1 MHSFHKVT
9 SKMKLKHYAT
19 LASASFVSTAFATQ
33 SLPGGPQVNGIDFQ
47 QPVTSI
53 AYDQRSL
60 NYMVMLIC
68 LAIGLLV
75 FGAMFY
81 SAIKF
86 RKSKG
91 AVPAKFH
98 ESTVVEV
105 IWTVIPL
112 LIVIGMVIPAT
123 KVVLAQEDVAHSFM
137 TVKVTGY
144 QWKWGY
150 DYLDGPGKGISF
162 YSTLTTPMAEIY
174 GKEAKPDNYLLQVD
188 HPLVV
193 PVNEKVRIMTTA
205 ADVLHGWYV
214 PAFGVQMDAI
224 PGESRETWLKVDKPG
239 TYYGQCAQICGKGH
253 AFMPI
258 VVKVLPLDQ
267 YQAWVKSTEAVFKK
281 NGGSYPPSGADS

>member
-1 MHSFHKVT
+1 
-9 SKMKLKHYAT
+9 MKLKHYAT
-19 LASASFVSTAFATQ
+19 LASASFVSTAFAAQVQ

-53 AYDQRSL
+53 AFDQRSL

-98 ESTVVEV
+98 ESTVVEI

-123 KVVLAQEDVAHSFM
+123 KVVLAQEDVAHSFL

-174 GKEAKPDNYLLQVD
+174 GKEPKTNHYLLQVD

-224 PGESRETWLKVDKPG
+224 PGETRETWFKVDKPG

-267 YQAWVKSTEAVFKK
+267 YQAWVKSTEATLKK
-281 NGGSYPPSGADS
+281 NGGNYPPSGADS

>member
-1 MHSFHKVT
+1 
-9 SKMKLKHYAT
+9 MKLKHYAT
-19 LASASFVSTAFATQ
+19 LASAMFVSTAFAATH

-60 NYMVMLIC
+60 NYMVMLVC
-68 LAIGLLV
+68 LAIGVLV

-81 SAIKF
+81 AAFKF

-91 AVPAKFH
+91 AVPAQFH
-98 ESTVVEV
+98 ESTTVEI

-123 KVVLAQEDVAHSFM
+123 KVVLAQENVSHSYL
-137 TVKVTGY
+137 TVKATGY

-150 DYLDGPGKGISF
+150 DYLEGPGKGIAF
-162 YSTLTTPMAEIY
+162 YSTLTTPMSQIFGSAH
-174 GKEAKPDNYLLQVD
+174 KPSNYLLQVD
-188 HPLVV
+188 HELVV
-193 PVNEKVRIMTTA
+193 PVNEKVRIVTTS

-214 PAFGVQMDAI
+214 PSFGVQMDAI
-224 PGESRETWLKVDKPG
+224 PGATRETWFKVDKVG

-258 VVKVLPLDQ
+258 VVKVLPLPD
-267 YQAWVKSTEAVFKK
+267 YLAWVKSTQAELKK
-281 NGGSYPPSGADS
+281 DGGAFPPSGAAS

>member
-1 MHSFHKVT
+1 
-9 SKMKLKHYAT
+9 MKLKHYAT
-19 LASASFVSTAFATQ
+19 LASALFVSTAFAAK

-53 AYDQRSL
+53 AYDQRWL

-68 LAIGLLV
+68 LAIGVLV
-75 FGAMFY
+75 FGVMFY
-81 SAIKF
+81 SVIKH

-98 ESTVVEV
+98 ESTTVEV

-112 LIVIGMVIPAT
+112 IIVIAMVIPAT
-123 KVVLAQEDVAHSFM
+123 KVVLAQEDVGHSFM

-144 QWKWGY
+144 QWKWSY

-193 PVNEKVRIMTTA
+193 PVNEKVRILTTS

-224 PGESRETWLKVDKPG
+224 PGATRETWFKVEKPG

-267 YQAWVKSTEAVFKK
+267 YQAWVQSTRAELKK
-281 NGGSYPPSGADS
+281 DGGSFPPSGAVS

>member
-1 MHSFHKVT
+1 
-9 SKMKLKHYAT
+9 MKLKHYLAA
-19 LASASFVSTAFATQ
+19 ASALFVANAFGAQ
-33 SLPGGPQVNGIDFQ
+33 SLPGGPQTWGIDFQ
-47 QPVTSI
+47 PPVTQI
-53 AYDQRSL
+53 AADQRDL

-68 LAIGLLV
+68 LGIGIVV
-75 FGAMFY
+75 FGVMFY
-81 SAIKF
+81 SVFKH

-98 ESTVVEV
+98 ESTTVEV

-112 LIVIGMVIPAT
+112 IIVIAMVIPAT

-150 DYLDGPGKGISF
+150 DYLDGPGKGIAF
-162 YSTLTTPMAEIY
+162 YSTLTTPMAEVY
-174 GKEAKPDNYLLQVD
+174 GKAPKPDNYLLQVD

-193 PVNEKVRIMTTA
+193 PVNEKVRILTTS

-224 PGESRETWLKVDKPG
+224 PGATRETWFKVDKPG

-267 YQAWVKSTEAVFKK
+267 YQAWVQSTQVQLKK
-281 NGGSYPPSGADS
+281 DGGSFPPSGAVS

>member
-1 MHSFHKVT
+1 
-9 SKMKLKHYAT
+9 MKLKHYAT
-19 LASASFVSTAFATQ
+19 LASALFVSTAFAAK

-53 AYDQRSL
+53 AYDQRWL

-75 FGAMFY
+75 FGVMFY
-81 SAIKF
+81 SVFKH

-91 AVPAKFH
+91 AVPATFH
-98 ESTVVEV
+98 ESTTVEV

-112 LIVIGMVIPAT
+112 IIVIAMVIPAT
-123 KVVLAQEDVAHSFM
+123 KVVLAQEDVGHSFM

-144 QWKWGY
+144 QWKWSY

-193 PVNEKVRIMTTA
+193 PVNEKVRILTTS

-224 PGESRETWLKVDKPG
+224 PGATRETWFKAEKPG

-258 VVKVLPLDQ
+258 VVKVMSLPD
-267 YQAWVKSTEAVFKK
+267 YMAWVKTEQAKLKK
-281 NGGSYPPSGADS
+281 DGGTLAPSGATS